1 MAMISGPCVATQ
13 PNIWILANMS
23 PCILFWLIKP
33 ESCCRTC
40 TTAQRNLMTILT
52 GKYPNSWQIN
62 RLIRLVVNRIS
73 AATVVESTYGHAI
86 SSNSDAYIKLAA
98 EAVALNIETGV
109 TGLNA
114 VDLFPIRKLKVSS
127 LRKFCTHQLPYSSL
141 SSVMDTR
148 NWCTETSQ
156 ESSCVS
162 WPNGECAIWKC

>member
-1 MAMISGPCVATQ
+1 
-13 PNIWILANMS
+13 
-23 PCILFWLIKP
+23 
-33 ESCCRTC
+33 
-40 TTAQRNLMTILT
+40 MTILT

-162 WPNGECAIWKC
+162 